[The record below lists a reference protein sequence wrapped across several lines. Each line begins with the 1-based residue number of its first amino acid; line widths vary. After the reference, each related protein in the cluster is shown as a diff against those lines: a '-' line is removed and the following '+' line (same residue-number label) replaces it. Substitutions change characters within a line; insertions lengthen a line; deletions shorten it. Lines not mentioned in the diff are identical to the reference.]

1 MQGNSSN
8 QYQKNIDITPVKNT
22 LSKLLNKQLNNELLN
37 EKEKNFIIQVIK
49 INPYILK
56 EIGFKPETIFELIE
70 KNEALA
76 NEILFYLSTCD
87 GFENYMMLFLDR
99 KWSVNSMKVINKLI
113 QRIAFPPQFIY
124 LYLKYIIVQFKNE
137 INMNTKERLGKIFG
151 FFILNLLN
159 HDHITIDMIPPSINA
174 LFNEEYNDKEISL
187 LRKKI
192 YEYRR
197 NNKNI

>member
-22 LSKLLNKQLNNELLN
+22 LLKLLNKSLNNELLN

-49 INPYILK
+49 INAQILK
-56 EIGFKPETIFELIE
+56 EIGFKPESIFDLIE
-70 KNEALA
+70 KNEPLA
-76 NEILFYLSTCD
+76 NEILFHLSTCD

-113 QRIAFPPQFIY
+113 QRIAFPPQFIS
-124 LYLKYIIVQFKNE
+124 LYLKYIIIQFKNE

-159 HDHITIDMIPPSINA
+159 HNHITIDMIPPSINA

-187 LRKKI
+187 LKKKI

>member
-22 LSKLLNKQLNNELLN
+22 LLKLLNKSLNNELLN

-49 INPYILK
+49 INAQILK
-56 EIGFKPETIFELIE
+56 EIGFKPESIFDLIE
-70 KNEALA
+70 KNEPLA
-76 NEILFYLSTCD
+76 NEILFHLSTCD

-113 QRIAFPPQFIY
+113 QRIAFPPQFIS
-124 LYLKYIIVQFKNE
+124 LYLKYIIIQFKNE

-159 HDHITIDMIPPSINA
+159 HNHITIDMIPPSINA

>member
-49 INPYILK
+49 INPHILK
-56 EIGFKPETIFELIE
+56 EIGFNPESIFELIE

-113 QRIAFPPQFIY
+113 QRIAFPPQFIS
-124 LYLKYIIVQFKNE
+124 LYLKYIIIQFKNE

-159 HDHITIDMIPPSINA
+159 HNHITIDMIPPSINA

>member
-22 LSKLLNKQLNNELLN
+22 LKRLLNKSLNNELLD

-49 INPYILK
+49 INPPILK
-56 EIGFKPETIFELIE
+56 EIGFNPESIFELIE

-87 GFENYMMLFLDR
+87 GFENYMMLFLDK

-113 QRIAFPPQFIY
+113 QRIAFPPQFIS
-124 LYLKYIIVQFKNE
+124 LYLKYIIVQFKKE
-137 INMNTKERLGKIFG
+137 INMHTKERLGKIFG

-159 HDHITIDMIPPSINA
+159 HNHITIDMIPPSINA

>member
-22 LSKLLNKQLNNELLN
+22 LKRLLNKSLNNELLD

-49 INPYILK
+49 INPPILK
-56 EIGFKPETIFELIE
+56 EIGFNPESIFELIE

-87 GFENYMMLFLDR
+87 GFENYMMLFLDK

-113 QRIAFPPQFIY
+113 QRIAFPPQFIS

-137 INMNTKERLGKIFG
+137 INMHTKERLGKIFG

-159 HDHITIDMIPPSINA
+159 HNHITIDMIPPSINA

>member
-8 QYQKNIDITPVKNT
+8 QYQKKIDITPVKNT
-22 LSKLLNKQLNNELLN
+22 LSQLLNKQLNNELLN

-151 FFILNLLN
+151 YFILNLLN

>member
-49 INPYILK
+49 INPHILK
-56 EIGFKPETIFELIE
+56 EIGFNPESIFELIE

-113 QRIAFPPQFIY
+113 QRIAFPPQFIS

-159 HDHITIDMIPPSINA
+159 HNHITIDMIPPSINA